1 MGDWPTTHEGSCNGG
16 SHRFPQFAPGTYSL
30 QSRLMRDADQRR
42 PVLPGVASLLLILAP
57 AAHAVDAIVLE
68 VRELVVA
75 GIPMSGANLRLDL
88 SSGPQTRVT
97 LSARTASLSEPVG
110 KLTNLLLVCA
120 KPVIAEPRYGC
131 ESGRLT
137 GRGGPTGVL
146 DMDISAE
153 MRADTGVTTFSGRD
167 FKVAGTSAAI
177 DGQTDAEGWQV
188 KAHTGTTTV
197 AALRKFAKPWFE
209 LPADLTIDGKV
220 ILELAAAD
228 AGSGTVAD
236 IGAAL
241 VGIDL
246 TNEASTI
253 VGEKVNAAARV
264 HALLGD
270 KSTGLDIHIAGT
282 QGQTLLGP
290 ILLDLAKNPL
300 ALDLHGKLTGDRLE
314 VDSVH
319 YTQTELIDVAGGG
332 RVNLAGDTP
341 LISGEFKLAQLKF
354 PAAYTSFIQ
363 ITLASSVLG
372 DLTSA
377 GLLSG
382 EISVVDNAVTALHV
396 LPRELEMHDKQGRL
410 HMSKVNGDVYWAP
423 AGGVD
428 ARISKL
434 SWGSGGAFGLSGDA
448 AELEFIAYGMNFA
461 LTQPTKLPVFDG
473 ALAID
478 HFAMGNLGAD
488 NMEVAFK
495 GAVEPISM
503 RKLAKAFGWP
513 EFSGTLAAAIPGVTL
528 KNNVLTFDGNVEAQ
542 VFGGRIVGSNIRLQD
557 PLGNF
562 PQFFA
567 DVRARDLDLGLV
579 TQTFEVGSITGKLDA
594 DVLGLELFAWT
605 PQKFDAR
612 LATPKGDKSR
622 HRISAKAV
630 SSLSNVGGGG
640 GGVVQALQS
649 GVLKFF
655 DEYNYDKLGITC
667 KLRGD
672 VCEMSGVEPA
682 GVGYYIVKGAGIPRI
697 DIVGN
702 AGRVNWNQLIS
713 SIPKDFSGAS
723 VQ

>member
-1 MGDWPTTHEGSCNGG
+1 MTRHLN
-16 SHRFPQFAPGTYSL
+16 HRMDLAGI
-30 QSRLMRDADQRR
+30 
-42 PVLPGVASLLLILAP
+42 LLFMILAP
-57 AAHAVDAIVLE
+57 SAHALDAIVLE
-68 VRELVVA
+68 VRELTIA
-75 GIPMSGANLRLDL
+75 GIPVNGASVRLDVL
-88 SSGPQTRVT
+88 SEKQTRLTMNAQMAT
-97 LSARTASLSEPVG
+97 LPDPAG
-110 KLTNLLLVCA
+110 KLTSLSLVCTQ
-120 KPVIAEPRYGC
+120 PVFAEPHFGC
-131 ESGRLT
+131 ASGRFT
-137 GRGGPTGVL
+137 GHGGPTGSL
-146 DMDISAE
+146 DMRITAE
-153 MRADTGVTTFSGRD
+153 MRTDTGVTTFSGRD
-167 FKVAGTSAAI
+167 QALAGTSAAFDGRI
-177 DGQTDAEGWQV
+177 DSKGWQV
-188 KAHTGTTTV
+188 KGRTGTTAIT
-197 AALRKFAKPWFE
+197 ALRKFAQPWFE
-209 LPADLTIDGKV
+209 LPADLTVEGKV
-220 ILELAAAD
+220 TLELTAAD
-228 AGSGTVAD
+228 SGAGTVAD
-236 IGAAL
+236 IGATL
-241 VGIDL
+241 VGVEL

-253 VGEKVNAAARV
+253 VGEKVDATARV
-264 HALLGD
+264 RAQLGE
-270 KSTGLDIHIAGT
+270 KTTGLEVHLAGT

-300 ALDLHGKLTGDRLE
+300 ALELHGELVGDSLQL
-314 VDSVH
+314 DSLH
-319 YTQTELIDVAGGG
+319 YTQKDLIDVAGAG

-341 LISGEFKLAQLKF
+341 LVSGDFKLAKLAF
-354 PAAYTSFIQ
+354 PAAYTSFMQ
-363 ITLASSVLG
+363 ITLASSLLG
-372 DLTSA
+372 DLTS
-377 GLLSG
+377 GGSLSG
-382 EISVVDNAVTALHV
+382 ELSVADNAVKALHV
-396 LPRELEMHDKQGRL
+396 LPHDLEMHDNKGRL
-410 HMSKVNGDVYWAP
+410 YMSKVNGDVYWAP
-423 AGGVD
+423 AGGSD

-434 SWGSGGAFGLSGDA
+434 SWATGGAYGLSGGA

-461 LTQPTKLPVFDG
+461 LTRPAKLPIFDG

-478 HFAMGNLGAD
+478 HFVMGNLGAD

-503 RKLAKAFGWP
+503 QKLAKAFGWP

-528 KNNVLTFDGNVEAQ
+528 KNNLLTFDGNVESQ
-542 VFGGRIVGSNIRLQD
+542 VFGGSIVGSNIRLQD

-567 DVRARDLDLGLV
+567 DVRARNLDLGLV
-579 TQTFEVGSITGKLDA
+579 TQTFEVGSITGKLEA

-655 DEYNYDKLGITC
+655 DEYSYDKLGITC

-682 GVGYYIVKGAGIPRI
+682 GVGYYIVKGAGLPRI

-702 AGRVNWNQLIS
+702 AGRVNWNQLMS
-713 SIPKDFSGAS
+713 SIPKDFSGAT